1 MRMDHASSV
10 TPRWIVFGTAVV
22 YFALGSLMTA
32 QFMHL
37 KEVWADRHR
46 VFQLKIHH
54 AVPGKMPVLEER
66 LCTASRLKPRHG
78 LAVQAGEEAALYRDT
93 TLVVP

>member
-32 QFMHL
+32 HFMHL
-37 KEVWADRHR
+37 KEVGADSHR

-66 LCTASRLKPRHG
+66 LCSASRLKPRHG
-78 LAVQAGEEAALYRDT
+78 LSVHAGQKAALYQGT
-93 TLVVP
+93 TLVGP